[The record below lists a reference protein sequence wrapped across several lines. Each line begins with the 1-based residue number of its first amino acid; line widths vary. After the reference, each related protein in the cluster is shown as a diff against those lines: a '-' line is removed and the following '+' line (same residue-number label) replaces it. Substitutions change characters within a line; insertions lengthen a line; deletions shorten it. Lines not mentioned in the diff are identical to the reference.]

1 MGGGAAD
8 GTGSE
13 ILGLA
18 PKWLYEGALG
28 GAEAVL
34 LAGELRVNG
43 VEMRALGDAVAVLL
57 AWGLR
62 ANEDGL
68 GRPEVGS
75 EDESASSRLSSI
87 GCRLG
92 GNSP

>member
-1 MGGGAAD
+1 M
-8 GTGSE
+8 
-13 ILGLA
+13 GLA
-18 PKWLYEGALG
+18 PKLLYEEELG

-34 LAGELRVNG
+34 LASELRVDG

-57 AWGLR
+57 ARGLR
-62 ANEDGL
+62 ANEDGF
-68 GRPEVGS
+68 GRPGVGS
-75 EDESASSRLSSI
+75 VDESASSRLGSI